1 MAEVDL
7 EDENDNS
14 VLARLVS
21 TEQDGRDL
29 CLYLYFNWMK
39 LGKDEMEWFMVIKT
53 FKKKTPKNFLKV
65 F

>member
-39 LGKDEMEWFMVIKT
+39 LGKDEMEWFIVIKI
-53 FKKKTPKNFLKV
+53 FKNNT
-65 F
+65 

>member
-39 LGKDEMEWFMVIKT
+39 LGKNEMEWFIVIKI
-53 FKKKTPKNFLKV
+53 FKKKHLKIS
-65 F
+65 